1 MCAKRIRKGAKVAQ
15 INLEEAKEKIIKIKT
30 LEGMAQSTLNQ
41 YNLVFN
47 DLIAFF
53 EKDTRVDDI
62 TLNDAR
68 DFINWL
74 LHEKSDTS
82 SKFKQVAKK
91 GVKASSVNNY
101 LQKTRAAFNILKREG
116 VLSENVFN
124 EIRNVKF
131 QKHKVETLTV
141 DEIKRIFNA
150 FNKSYY
156 AQYNWNDA
164 LCYRLIKEQFI
175 LNGGVFNPEII
186 KGKYEGAYAY
196 IYNQH
201 GSFEEF
207 LNTFDLQDYVEIN
220 NTIYSDEIVVRKIK
234 EAFTLYGNK
243 VYSSWLHEN
252 GFGGVA
258 IYLTRKGGGS
268 FIKGANQLELNEY
281 VISRYI
287 DWTDELVL
295 EKINEMLKEKGQV
308 LISADFVT
316 YKLTGMRDWI
326 IKTHGGLKEFFVK
339 YNMEDKFANMKHLG
353 KELWSYGL
361 QFEELAKEAIE
372 LLFNEVS
379 YNKWIDN
386 VRPDFIINEDI
397 WIDAKLSSFA
407 YFTDDT
413 VKKYTARK
421 ECRELWLLY
430 LRGHKFNHG
439 NEDIKLISIEE
450 WYNSLIKLGRADL
463 VEKFDD
469 LRDTVYE
476 KEKTEG
482 KRINK

>member
-1 MCAKRIRKGAKVAQ
+1 MCAKRIRKGAKVTQ
-15 INLEEAKEKIIKIKT
+15 INLKQAKEKIIKIKT

-41 YNLVFN
+41 YNFVFN
-47 DLIAFF
+47 DLITFF
-53 EKDTRVDDI
+53 ESSKQVSDI
-62 TLNDAR
+62 TLDDAR

-82 SKFKQVAKK
+82 SRFKQVARK

-116 VLSENVFN
+116 VLSENVLN

-131 QKHKVETLTV
+131 QKYKVETLTV

-220 NTIYSDEIVVRKIK
+220 NTIYS
-234 EAFTLYGNK
+234 
-243 VYSSWLHEN
+243 
-252 GFGGVA
+252 
-258 IYLTRKGGGS
+258 
-268 FIKGANQLELNEY
+268 
-281 VISRYI
+281 
-287 DWTDELVL
+287 DELVL

-439 NEDIKLISIEE
+439 NEDVKLISIEE

>member
-1 MCAKRIRKGAKVAQ
+1 MCAKRIRKGAKVTQ
-15 INLEEAKEKIIKIKT
+15 INLKQAKEKIIKIKT

-41 YNLVFN
+41 YNFVFN
-47 DLIAFF
+47 DLITFF
-53 EKDTRVDDI
+53 ESSKQVSDI
-62 TLNDAR
+62 TLDDAR

-74 LHEKSDTS
+74 LREKSDTS
-82 SKFKQVAKK
+82 SRFKQVARK

-116 VLSENVFN
+116 VLSENIFN

-220 NTIYSDEIVVRKIK
+220 NTIYS
-234 EAFTLYGNK
+234 
-243 VYSSWLHEN
+243 
-252 GFGGVA
+252 
-258 IYLTRKGGGS
+258 
-268 FIKGANQLELNEY
+268 
-281 VISRYI
+281 
-287 DWTDELVL
+287 DELVL

>member
-1 MCAKRIRKGAKVAQ
+1 M
-15 INLEEAKEKIIKIKT
+15 
-30 LEGMAQSTLNQ
+30 
-41 YNLVFN
+41 
-47 DLIAFF
+47 
-53 EKDTRVDDI
+53 
-62 TLNDAR
+62 
-68 DFINWL
+68 
-74 LHEKSDTS
+74 
-82 SKFKQVAKK
+82 
-91 GVKASSVNNY
+91 
-101 LQKTRAAFNILKREG
+101 
-116 VLSENVFN
+116 
-124 EIRNVKF
+124 
-131 QKHKVETLTV
+131 
-141 DEIKRIFNA
+141 
-150 FNKSYY
+150 
-156 AQYNWNDA
+156 
-164 LCYRLIKEQFI
+164 
-175 LNGGVFNPEII
+175 
-186 KGKYEGAYAY
+186 
-196 IYNQH
+196 
-201 GSFEEF
+201 
-207 LNTFDLQDYVEIN
+207 QDYVEIN

-252 GFGGVA
+252 GFGGGA
-258 IYLTRKGGGS
+258 IYLTRKGRGS

-397 WIDAKLSSFA
+397 WIDARLSSFA

>member
-1 MCAKRIRKGAKVAQ
+1 LPFLCAKRIRKGAKVTQ
-15 INLEEAKEKIIKIKT
+15 INLKQAKEKIIKIKT

-41 YNLVFN
+41 YNFIFN
-47 DLIAFF
+47 DLITFF
-53 EKDTRVDDI
+53 ESSKQVSDI
-62 TLNDAR
+62 TLYDAR

-82 SKFKQVAKK
+82 SRFNQVARK

-220 NTIYSDEIVVRKIK
+220 NTIYSDE
-234 EAFTLYGNK
+234 
-243 VYSSWLHEN
+243 
-252 GFGGVA
+252 
-258 IYLTRKGGGS
+258 
-268 FIKGANQLELNEY
+268 
-281 VISRYI
+281 
-287 DWTDELVL
+287 LVL

-339 YNMEDKFANMKHLG
+339 YNMKDKFANMKHLG

-397 WIDAKLSSFA
+397 WNDAKLSSSFA

>member
-1 MCAKRIRKGAKVAQ
+1 MCAKRIRKGAKVTQ
-15 INLEEAKEKIIKIKT
+15 INLKQAKEKIIKIKT

-41 YNLVFN
+41 YNFIFN
-47 DLIAFF
+47 DLITFF
-53 EKDTRVDDI
+53 ESSKQVSDI
-62 TLNDAR
+62 TLYDAR

-82 SKFKQVAKK
+82 SRFKQVARK

-220 NTIYSDEIVVRKIK
+220 NTIYSDE
-234 EAFTLYGNK
+234 
-243 VYSSWLHEN
+243 
-252 GFGGVA
+252 
-258 IYLTRKGGGS
+258 
-268 FIKGANQLELNEY
+268 
-281 VISRYI
+281 
-287 DWTDELVL
+287 LVL

-339 YNMEDKFANMKHLG
+339 YNMKDKFANMKHLG

-397 WIDAKLSSFA
+397 WNDAKLSSSFA

>member
-1 MCAKRIRKGAKVAQ
+1 MCAKRIRKGAKVTQ
-15 INLEEAKEKIIKIKT
+15 INLKQAKEKIIKIKT

-41 YNLVFN
+41 YNFIFN
-47 DLIAFF
+47 DLITFF
-53 EKDTRVDDI
+53 ESSKQVSDI
-62 TLNDAR
+62 TLDDAR

-82 SKFKQVAKK
+82 SRFKQVARK

-124 EIRNVKF
+124 EIGNVKF

-220 NTIYSDEIVVRKIK
+220 NTIYSDE
-234 EAFTLYGNK
+234 
-243 VYSSWLHEN
+243 
-252 GFGGVA
+252 
-258 IYLTRKGGGS
+258 
-268 FIKGANQLELNEY
+268 
-281 VISRYI
+281 
-287 DWTDELVL
+287 LVL

-339 YNMEDKFANMKHLG
+339 YNMKDKFANMKHLG

-397 WIDAKLSSFA
+397 WIDAKLSSSFA

-430 LRGHKFNHG
+430 LKGHKFNHG

-476 KEKTEG
+476 KEKAEG

>member
-1 MCAKRIRKGAKVAQ
+1 MCAKRIRKGAKVTQ
-15 INLEEAKEKIIKIKT
+15 INLKQAKEKIIKIKT

-41 YNLVFN
+41 YNSIFN
-47 DLIAFF
+47 DLITFF
-53 EKDTRVDDI
+53 ETSKQVSDI
-62 TLNDAR
+62 TLDDAR

-82 SKFKQVAKK
+82 SRFKQVARK

-156 AQYNWNDA
+156 VQYNWNDA

-220 NTIYSDEIVVRKIK
+220 NTIYS
-234 EAFTLYGNK
+234 
-243 VYSSWLHEN
+243 
-252 GFGGVA
+252 
-258 IYLTRKGGGS
+258 
-268 FIKGANQLELNEY
+268 
-281 VISRYI
+281 
-287 DWTDELVL
+287 DELVL

-397 WIDAKLSSFA
+397 WIDAKLSPFA

-439 NEDIKLISIEE
+439 NGDIKLISIEE

>member
-1 MCAKRIRKGAKVAQ
+1 LCAKRIRKGAKVTQ
-15 INLEEAKEKIIKIKT
+15 INLKQAKEKIIKIKT

-41 YNLVFN
+41 YNFVFN
-47 DLIAFF
+47 DLITFF
-53 EKDTRVDDI
+53 ESSKQVSDI
-62 TLNDAR
+62 TLDDAR

-82 SKFKQVAKK
+82 SRFKQVARK

-116 VLSENVFN
+116 VLSENIFN

-220 NTIYSDEIVVRKIK
+220 NTIYS
-234 EAFTLYGNK
+234 
-243 VYSSWLHEN
+243 
-252 GFGGVA
+252 
-258 IYLTRKGGGS
+258 
-268 FIKGANQLELNEY
+268 
-281 VISRYI
+281 
-287 DWTDELVL
+287 DELVL

>member
-1 MCAKRIRKGAKVAQ
+1 MCAKRIRKGAKVTQ
-15 INLEEAKEKIIKIKT
+15 INLKQAKEKIIKIKT

-41 YNLVFN
+41 YNFVFN
-47 DLIAFF
+47 DLITFF
-53 EKDTRVDDI
+53 ESSKQVSDI
-62 TLNDAR
+62 TLDDAR

-82 SKFKQVAKK
+82 SRFKQVARK

-101 LQKTRAAFNILKREG
+101 LQKTRAAFNILKREE
-116 VLSENVFN
+116 VLKENVFN

-220 NTIYSDEIVVRKIK
+220 NTIYS
-234 EAFTLYGNK
+234 
-243 VYSSWLHEN
+243 
-252 GFGGVA
+252 
-258 IYLTRKGGGS
+258 
-268 FIKGANQLELNEY
+268 
-281 VISRYI
+281 
-287 DWTDELVL
+287 DELVL

>member
-1 MCAKRIRKGAKVAQ
+1 MCAKRIRKGAKVTQ
-15 INLEEAKEKIIKIKT
+15 INLKQAKEKIIKIKT
-30 LEGMAQSTLNQ
+30 LEGVAQSTLNQ
-41 YNLVFN
+41 YNFVFN
-47 DLIAFF
+47 DLITFF
-53 EKDTRVDDI
+53 ESSKQVSDI
-62 TLNDAR
+62 TLDDAR

-82 SKFKQVAKK
+82 SRFKQVARK

-220 NTIYSDEIVVRKIK
+220 NTIYSDE
-234 EAFTLYGNK
+234 
-243 VYSSWLHEN
+243 
-252 GFGGVA
+252 
-258 IYLTRKGGGS
+258 
-268 FIKGANQLELNEY
+268 
-281 VISRYI
+281 
-287 DWTDELVL
+287 LVL

-397 WIDAKLSSFA
+397 WIDAKLSSSFA

>member
-1 MCAKRIRKGAKVAQ
+1 M
-15 INLEEAKEKIIKIKT
+15 
-30 LEGMAQSTLNQ
+30 
-41 YNLVFN
+41 
-47 DLIAFF
+47 
-53 EKDTRVDDI
+53 
-62 TLNDAR
+62 
-68 DFINWL
+68 
-74 LHEKSDTS
+74 
-82 SKFKQVAKK
+82 
-91 GVKASSVNNY
+91 
-101 LQKTRAAFNILKREG
+101 
-116 VLSENVFN
+116 
-124 EIRNVKF
+124 
-131 QKHKVETLTV
+131 TV

-220 NTIYSDEIVVRKIK
+220 NTIYSDE
-234 EAFTLYGNK
+234 
-243 VYSSWLHEN
+243 
-252 GFGGVA
+252 
-258 IYLTRKGGGS
+258 
-268 FIKGANQLELNEY
+268 
-281 VISRYI
+281 
-287 DWTDELVL
+287 LVL

-308 LISADFVT
+308 LTSADFVT

-379 YNKWIDN
+379 CNKWIDN

-421 ECRELWLLY
+421 ECRELWL
-430 LRGHKFNHG
+430 
-439 NEDIKLISIEE
+439 
-450 WYNSLIKLGRADL
+450 
-463 VEKFDD
+463 
-469 LRDTVYE
+469 
-476 KEKTEG
+476 
-482 KRINK
+482 

>member
-1 MCAKRIRKGAKVAQ
+1 LCAKRIRKGAKVTQ
-15 INLEEAKEKIIKIKT
+15 INLKQAKEKIIKIKT

-41 YNLVFN
+41 YNFVFN
-47 DLIAFF
+47 DLITFF
-53 EKDTRVDDI
+53 ESSKQVSDI
-62 TLNDAR
+62 TLDDAR

-82 SKFKQVAKK
+82 SRFKQVARK

-116 VLSENVFN
+116 VLSENVLN

-164 LCYRLIKEQFI
+164 LRYRLIKEQFI

-220 NTIYSDEIVVRKIK
+220 NTIYS
-234 EAFTLYGNK
+234 
-243 VYSSWLHEN
+243 
-252 GFGGVA
+252 
-258 IYLTRKGGGS
+258 
-268 FIKGANQLELNEY
+268 
-281 VISRYI
+281 
-287 DWTDELVL
+287 DELVL

>member
-1 MCAKRIRKGAKVAQ
+1 LCAKRIRKGAKVTQ
-15 INLEEAKEKIIKIKT
+15 INLKQAKEKIIKIKT

-41 YNLVFN
+41 YNFIFN
-47 DLIAFF
+47 DLITFF
-53 EKDTRVDDI
+53 ESSKQVSDI
-62 TLNDAR
+62 TLYDAR

-82 SKFKQVAKK
+82 SRFNQVARK

-220 NTIYSDEIVVRKIK
+220 NTIYSDE
-234 EAFTLYGNK
+234 
-243 VYSSWLHEN
+243 
-252 GFGGVA
+252 
-258 IYLTRKGGGS
+258 
-268 FIKGANQLELNEY
+268 
-281 VISRYI
+281 
-287 DWTDELVL
+287 LVL

-339 YNMEDKFANMKHLG
+339 YNMKDKFANMKHLG

-397 WIDAKLSSFA
+397 WIDAKLSSSFA

>member
-1 MCAKRIRKGAKVAQ
+1 MPFLCAKRIRKGAKVTQ
-15 INLEEAKEKIIKIKT
+15 INLKQAKKKIIKIKT

-41 YNLVFN
+41 YNFIFN
-47 DLIAFF
+47 DLITFF
-53 EKDTRVDDI
+53 ESSKQVSDI
-62 TLNDAR
+62 TLDDAR

-82 SKFKQVAKK
+82 SRFKQVARK

-186 KGKYEGAYAY
+186 KGKYEGTYAY

-220 NTIYSDEIVVRKIK
+220 NTIYS
-234 EAFTLYGNK
+234 
-243 VYSSWLHEN
+243 
-252 GFGGVA
+252 
-258 IYLTRKGGGS
+258 
-268 FIKGANQLELNEY
+268 
-281 VISRYI
+281 
-287 DWTDELVL
+287 DELVL

-339 YNMEDKFANMKHLG
+339 YNMKDKFANMKHLG

-397 WIDAKLSSFA
+397 WIDAKLSSSFA

>member
-1 MCAKRIRKGAKVAQ
+1 MCAKRIRKGAKVTQ
-15 INLEEAKEKIIKIKT
+15 INLKQAKEKIIKIKT

-41 YNLVFN
+41 YNFIFN
-47 DLIAFF
+47 DLITFF
-53 EKDTRVDDI
+53 ESSKQVSDI
-62 TLNDAR
+62 TLDDAR

-82 SKFKQVAKK
+82 SRFKQVARK

-220 NTIYSDEIVVRKIK
+220 NTIYSDE
-234 EAFTLYGNK
+234 
-243 VYSSWLHEN
+243 
-252 GFGGVA
+252 
-258 IYLTRKGGGS
+258 
-268 FIKGANQLELNEY
+268 
-281 VISRYI
+281 
-287 DWTDELVL
+287 LVL

-339 YNMEDKFANMKHLG
+339 YNMKDKFANMKHLG

-397 WIDAKLSSFA
+397 WIDAKLSSSFA

>member
-1 MCAKRIRKGAKVAQ
+1 LPFLCAKRIRKGAKVTQ
-15 INLEEAKEKIIKIKT
+15 INLKQAKEKIIKIKT

-41 YNLVFN
+41 YNFVFN
-47 DLIAFF
+47 DLITFF
-53 EKDTRVDDI
+53 ESSKQVSDI
-62 TLNDAR
+62 TLDDAR

-74 LHEKSDTS
+74 LREKSDTS
-82 SKFKQVAKK
+82 SRFKQVARK

-116 VLSENVFN
+116 VLSENIFN

-220 NTIYSDEIVVRKIK
+220 NTIYS
-234 EAFTLYGNK
+234 
-243 VYSSWLHEN
+243 
-252 GFGGVA
+252 
-258 IYLTRKGGGS
+258 
-268 FIKGANQLELNEY
+268 
-281 VISRYI
+281 
-287 DWTDELVL
+287 DELVL

>member
-1 MCAKRIRKGAKVAQ
+1 MCAKRIRKGAKVTQ
-15 INLEEAKEKIIKIKT
+15 INLKQAKEKIIKIKT

-41 YNLVFN
+41 YNFVFN
-47 DLIAFF
+47 DLITFF
-53 EKDTRVDDI
+53 ESSKQVSDI
-62 TLNDAR
+62 TLDDAR

-82 SKFKQVAKK
+82 SRFKQVARK

-116 VLSENVFN
+116 VLSENVLN

-220 NTIYSDEIVVRKIK
+220 NTIYS
-234 EAFTLYGNK
+234 
-243 VYSSWLHEN
+243 
-252 GFGGVA
+252 
-258 IYLTRKGGGS
+258 
-268 FIKGANQLELNEY
+268 
-281 VISRYI
+281 
-287 DWTDELVL
+287 DELVL

-397 WIDAKLSSFA
+397 WIDAKLFSFA

-450 WYNSLIKLGRADL
+450 WYNSLIKLERADL

>member
-1 MCAKRIRKGAKVAQ
+1 MCAKRIRKGAKVTQ
-15 INLEEAKEKIIKIKT
+15 INLKQAKKKIIKIKT

-41 YNLVFN
+41 YNFIFN
-47 DLIAFF
+47 DLITFF
-53 EKDTRVDDI
+53 ESSKQVSDI
-62 TLNDAR
+62 TLDDAR

-82 SKFKQVAKK
+82 SRFKQVARK

-220 NTIYSDEIVVRKIK
+220 NTIYSDE
-234 EAFTLYGNK
+234 
-243 VYSSWLHEN
+243 
-252 GFGGVA
+252 
-258 IYLTRKGGGS
+258 
-268 FIKGANQLELNEY
+268 
-281 VISRYI
+281 
-287 DWTDELVL
+287 LVL

-339 YNMEDKFANMKHLG
+339 YNMKDKFANMKHLG

-386 VRPDFIINEDI
+386 VRPDFMINEDI
-397 WIDAKLSSFA
+397 WIDAKLSSSFA

>member
-1 MCAKRIRKGAKVAQ
+1 MCAKRIRKGAKVTQ
-15 INLEEAKEKIIKIKT
+15 INLKQAKEKIIKIKT

-41 YNLVFN
+41 YNFIFN
-47 DLIAFF
+47 DLITFF
-53 EKDTRVDDI
+53 ETSKQVSDI
-62 TLNDAR
+62 TLDDAR

-82 SKFKQVAKK
+82 SRFKQVARK

-220 NTIYSDEIVVRKIK
+220 NTIYSDE
-234 EAFTLYGNK
+234 
-243 VYSSWLHEN
+243 
-252 GFGGVA
+252 
-258 IYLTRKGGGS
+258 
-268 FIKGANQLELNEY
+268 
-281 VISRYI
+281 
-287 DWTDELVL
+287 LVL

-397 WIDAKLSSFA
+397 WIDAKLSPFA

>member
-1 MCAKRIRKGAKVAQ
+1 MCAKRIRKRAKVTQ
-15 INLEEAKEKIIKIKT
+15 INLKQAKEKIIKIKT

-41 YNLVFN
+41 YNFVFN
-47 DLIAFF
+47 DLITFF
-53 EKDTRVDDI
+53 ESSKQVSDI
-62 TLNDAR
+62 TLDDAR

-82 SKFKQVAKK
+82 SRFKQVARK

-101 LQKTRAAFNILKREG
+101 LQKTRAAFNILKREE

-295 EKINEMLKEKGQV
+295 EKINE
-308 LISADFVT
+308 
-316 YKLTGMRDWI
+316 
-326 IKTHGGLKEFFVK
+326 
-339 YNMEDKFANMKHLG
+339 
-353 KELWSYGL
+353 
-361 QFEELAKEAIE
+361 
-372 LLFNEVS
+372 
-379 YNKWIDN
+379 
-386 VRPDFIINEDI
+386 DI

>member
-1 MCAKRIRKGAKVAQ
+1 LCAKRIRKGAKVTQ
-15 INLEEAKEKIIKIKT
+15 INLKQAKEKIIKIKT

-41 YNLVFN
+41 YNFVFN
-47 DLIAFF
+47 DLITFF
-53 EKDTRVDDI
+53 ESSKQVSDI
-62 TLNDAR
+62 TLDDAR

-82 SKFKQVAKK
+82 SRFKQVARK

-116 VLSENVFN
+116 VLSENVLN

-131 QKHKVETLTV
+131 QKYKVETLTV

-207 LNTFDLQDYVEIN
+207 LNIFDLQDYVEIN
-220 NTIYSDEIVVRKIK
+220 NTIYS
-234 EAFTLYGNK
+234 
-243 VYSSWLHEN
+243 
-252 GFGGVA
+252 
-258 IYLTRKGGGS
+258 
-268 FIKGANQLELNEY
+268 
-281 VISRYI
+281 
-287 DWTDELVL
+287 DELVL

>member
-1 MCAKRIRKGAKVAQ
+1 MCAKRIRKGAKVTQ
-15 INLEEAKEKIIKIKT
+15 INLKQAKKKIIKIKT

-41 YNLVFN
+41 YNFIFN
-47 DLIAFF
+47 DLITFF
-53 EKDTRVDDI
+53 ESSKQVSDI
-62 TLNDAR
+62 TLDDAR

-82 SKFKQVAKK
+82 SRFKQVARK

-220 NTIYSDEIVVRKIK
+220 NTIYSDE
-234 EAFTLYGNK
+234 
-243 VYSSWLHEN
+243 
-252 GFGGVA
+252 
-258 IYLTRKGGGS
+258 
-268 FIKGANQLELNEY
+268 
-281 VISRYI
+281 
-287 DWTDELVL
+287 LVL

-339 YNMEDKFANMKHLG
+339 YNMKDKFANMKHLG

-397 WIDAKLSSFA
+397 WIDAKLSSSFA

-482 KRINK
+482 KRINIKIDALLSKIEVGR

>member
-1 MCAKRIRKGAKVAQ
+1 MCAKRIRKGAKVTQ
-15 INLEEAKEKIIKIKT
+15 INLKQAKEKIIKIKT

-41 YNLVFN
+41 YNFIFN
-47 DLIAFF
+47 DLITFF
-53 EKDTRVDDI
+53 ESSKQVSDI
-62 TLNDAR
+62 TLYDAR

-82 SKFKQVAKK
+82 SRFNQVARK

-220 NTIYSDEIVVRKIK
+220 NTIYSDE
-234 EAFTLYGNK
+234 
-243 VYSSWLHEN
+243 
-252 GFGGVA
+252 
-258 IYLTRKGGGS
+258 
-268 FIKGANQLELNEY
+268 
-281 VISRYI
+281 
-287 DWTDELVL
+287 LVL

-339 YNMEDKFANMKHLG
+339 YNMKDKFANMKHLG

-397 WIDAKLSSFA
+397 WNDAKLSSSFA

>member
-1 MCAKRIRKGAKVAQ
+1 LPFLCAKRIRKGAKVAQ
-15 INLEEAKEKIIKIKT
+15 INLKQAKEKIIKIKT
-30 LEGMAQSTLNQ
+30 LEGVAQSTLNQ
-41 YNLVFN
+41 YNFVFN
-47 DLIAFF
+47 DLITFF
-53 EKDTRVDDI
+53 ESSKQVSDI
-62 TLNDAR
+62 TLDDAR

-82 SKFKQVAKK
+82 SRFKQVARK

-116 VLSENVFN
+116 ILSENVLN

-186 KGKYEGAYAY
+186 KDKYEGAYAY

-220 NTIYSDEIVVRKIK
+220 NTIYS
-234 EAFTLYGNK
+234 
-243 VYSSWLHEN
+243 
-252 GFGGVA
+252 
-258 IYLTRKGGGS
+258 
-268 FIKGANQLELNEY
+268 
-281 VISRYI
+281 
-287 DWTDELVL
+287 DELVL

-397 WIDAKLSSFA
+397 WIDARLSSFA

>member
-1 MCAKRIRKGAKVAQ
+1 LPFLCAKRIRKGAKVTQ
-15 INLEEAKEKIIKIKT
+15 INLKQAKEKIIKIKT

-41 YNLVFN
+41 YNFIFN
-47 DLIAFF
+47 DLITFF
-53 EKDTRVDDI
+53 ESSKQVSDI
-62 TLNDAR
+62 TLYDAR

-82 SKFKQVAKK
+82 SRFNQVARK

-220 NTIYSDEIVVRKIK
+220 NTIYSDE
-234 EAFTLYGNK
+234 
-243 VYSSWLHEN
+243 
-252 GFGGVA
+252 
-258 IYLTRKGGGS
+258 
-268 FIKGANQLELNEY
+268 
-281 VISRYI
+281 
-287 DWTDELVL
+287 LVL

-339 YNMEDKFANMKHLG
+339 YNMKDKFANMKHLG

-397 WIDAKLSSFA
+397 WNDAKLSSSFA
-407 YFTDDT
+407 YFPDDT

>member
-1 MCAKRIRKGAKVAQ
+1 LPFLCAKRIRKGAKVTQ
-15 INLEEAKEKIIKIKT
+15 INLKQAKEKIIKIKT

-41 YNLVFN
+41 YNFVFN
-47 DLIAFF
+47 DLITFF
-53 EKDTRVDDI
+53 ESSKQVSDI
-62 TLNDAR
+62 TLDDAR

-82 SKFKQVAKK
+82 SRFKQVARK

-116 VLSENVFN
+116 VLSENVLN

-131 QKHKVETLTV
+131 QKYKVETLTV

-207 LNTFDLQDYVEIN
+207 LNIFDLQDYVEIN
-220 NTIYSDEIVVRKIK
+220 NTIYS
-234 EAFTLYGNK
+234 
-243 VYSSWLHEN
+243 
-252 GFGGVA
+252 
-258 IYLTRKGGGS
+258 
-268 FIKGANQLELNEY
+268 
-281 VISRYI
+281 
-287 DWTDELVL
+287 DELVL

>member
-1 MCAKRIRKGAKVAQ
+1 MCAKRIRKGAKVTQ
-15 INLEEAKEKIIKIKT
+15 INFKQAKKKIIKIKT

-41 YNLVFN
+41 YNFIFN
-47 DLIAFF
+47 DLITFF
-53 EKDTRVDDI
+53 ESSKQVSDI
-62 TLNDAR
+62 TLDDTR

-82 SKFKQVAKK
+82 SRFKEVARK

-131 QKHKVETLTV
+131 QKHKVETLMV

-186 KGKYEGAYAY
+186 KGQYEGAYAY

-220 NTIYSDEIVVRKIK
+220 NTIYS
-234 EAFTLYGNK
+234 
-243 VYSSWLHEN
+243 
-252 GFGGVA
+252 
-258 IYLTRKGGGS
+258 
-268 FIKGANQLELNEY
+268 
-281 VISRYI
+281 
-287 DWTDELVL
+287 DELVL

-339 YNMEDKFANMKHLG
+339 YNMKDKFANMKHLG

-397 WIDAKLSSFA
+397 WIDAKLSSSFA

>member
-1 MCAKRIRKGAKVAQ
+1 LCAKRIRKGAKVTQ
-15 INLEEAKEKIIKIKT
+15 INLKQAKEKIIKIKT

-41 YNLVFN
+41 YNFIFN
-47 DLIAFF
+47 DLITFF
-53 EKDTRVDDI
+53 ESSKQVSDI
-62 TLNDAR
+62 TLYDAR

-82 SKFKQVAKK
+82 SRFNQVARK

-220 NTIYSDEIVVRKIK
+220 NTIYSDE
-234 EAFTLYGNK
+234 
-243 VYSSWLHEN
+243 
-252 GFGGVA
+252 
-258 IYLTRKGGGS
+258 
-268 FIKGANQLELNEY
+268 
-281 VISRYI
+281 
-287 DWTDELVL
+287 LVL

-339 YNMEDKFANMKHLG
+339 YNMKDKFANMKHLG

-397 WIDAKLSSFA
+397 WNDAKLSSSFA
-407 YFTDDT
+407 YFPDDT

>member
-1 MCAKRIRKGAKVAQ
+1 MPFLCAKRIRKGAKVTQ
-15 INLEEAKEKIIKIKT
+15 INLKQAKEKIIKIKT

-41 YNLVFN
+41 YNFIFN
-47 DLIAFF
+47 DLITFF
-53 EKDTRVDDI
+53 ETSKQVSDI
-62 TLNDAR
+62 TLDDAR

-82 SKFKQVAKK
+82 SRFKQVARK

-220 NTIYSDEIVVRKIK
+220 NTIYSDE
-234 EAFTLYGNK
+234 
-243 VYSSWLHEN
+243 
-252 GFGGVA
+252 
-258 IYLTRKGGGS
+258 
-268 FIKGANQLELNEY
+268 
-281 VISRYI
+281 
-287 DWTDELVL
+287 LVL

-397 WIDAKLSSFA
+397 WIDAKLSPFA

>member
-1 MCAKRIRKGAKVAQ
+1 MCAKRIRKGAKVTQ
-15 INLEEAKEKIIKIKT
+15 INLKQAKKKIIKIKT

-41 YNLVFN
+41 YNFIFN
-47 DLIAFF
+47 DLITFF
-53 EKDTRVDDI
+53 ESSKQVSDI
-62 TLNDAR
+62 TLDDAR

-82 SKFKQVAKK
+82 SRFKQVARK

-220 NTIYSDEIVVRKIK
+220 NTIYSDE
-234 EAFTLYGNK
+234 
-243 VYSSWLHEN
+243 
-252 GFGGVA
+252 
-258 IYLTRKGGGS
+258 
-268 FIKGANQLELNEY
+268 
-281 VISRYI
+281 
-287 DWTDELVL
+287 LVL

-339 YNMEDKFANMKHLG
+339 YNMKDKFANMKHLG

-386 VRPDFIINEDI
+386 VRPDFMINEDI
-397 WIDAKLSSFA
+397 WIDAKLSSSFA
-407 YFTDDT
+407 YSTDDT

>member
-1 MCAKRIRKGAKVAQ
+1 LCAKRIRKGAKVTQ
-15 INLEEAKEKIIKIKT
+15 INLKQAKEKIIKIKT

-41 YNLVFN
+41 YNFIFN
-47 DLIAFF
+47 DLITFF
-53 EKDTRVDDI
+53 ESSKQVSDI
-62 TLNDAR
+62 TLYDAR

-82 SKFKQVAKK
+82 SRFNQVARK

-220 NTIYSDEIVVRKIK
+220 NTIYSDE
-234 EAFTLYGNK
+234 
-243 VYSSWLHEN
+243 
-252 GFGGVA
+252 
-258 IYLTRKGGGS
+258 
-268 FIKGANQLELNEY
+268 
-281 VISRYI
+281 
-287 DWTDELVL
+287 LVL

-308 LISADFVT
+308 LILADFVT

-339 YNMEDKFANMKHLG
+339 YNMKDKFANMKHLG

-397 WIDAKLSSFA
+397 WNDAKLSSSFA

>member
-1 MCAKRIRKGAKVAQ
+1 MCAKRIRKGAKVTQ
-15 INLEEAKEKIIKIKT
+15 INLKQAKKKIIKIKT

-41 YNLVFN
+41 YNFIFN
-47 DLIAFF
+47 DLITFF
-53 EKDTRVDDI
+53 ESSKQVSDI
-62 TLNDAR
+62 TLDDAR

-82 SKFKQVAKK
+82 SRFKQVARK

-186 KGKYEGAYAY
+186 KGKYEGTYAY

-220 NTIYSDEIVVRKIK
+220 NTIYS
-234 EAFTLYGNK
+234 
-243 VYSSWLHEN
+243 
-252 GFGGVA
+252 
-258 IYLTRKGGGS
+258 
-268 FIKGANQLELNEY
+268 
-281 VISRYI
+281 
-287 DWTDELVL
+287 DELVL

-339 YNMEDKFANMKHLG
+339 YNMKDKFANMKHLG

-397 WIDAKLSSFA
+397 WIDAKLSSSFA